1 MALSFNMNNYMFDF
15 TNKDAKQSVS
25 IRKVI
30 EHIFARNGIYPTFLK

>member
-1 MALSFNMNNYMFDF
+1 MALSFNMNNYYIFDF

-30 EHIFARNGIYPTFLK
+30 EHIFAQNGI